1 MATLPHPPHVRSH
14 TVSVTGLVYLCLWVI
29 LAMKFLGRHGPYSVT
44 TTLQLHPFYLCEE
57 SALGFPGW
65 GNMRIANTG
74 PPVLTNSSVIF
85 FQLPITNLR
94 EWVPYFSSFPS
105 WREKNPFPCFC
116 SFSSYFSKLV
126 AHFMLSFDH

>member
-1 MATLPHPPHVRSH
+1 MASLPHPPHVRSH

-65 GNMRIANTG
+65 GSMRIANTS

-85 FQLPITNLR
+85 F
-94 EWVPYFSSFPS
+94 SSFPLPTLGNGFS
-105 WREKNPFPCFC
+105 IFLLSLPGGKRTLSLAFVPFLLT
-116 SFSSYFSKLV
+116 SSSL
-126 AHFMLSFDH
+126 

>member
-74 PPVLTNSSVIF
+74 PPVLTSF
-85 FQLPITNLR
+85 
-94 EWVPYFSSFPS
+94 FSSFPLPTLGNGFPIFLLS
-105 WREKNPFPCFC
+105 LPGGKRTLSLAFVPFLLTSP
-116 SFSSYFSKLV
+116 SL
-126 AHFMLSFDH
+126 